1 MKRIPTYKTH
11 LTIAVAIVA
20 LSVMSV
26 LLAPHAH
33 ASTGSAGGHELLQ
46 AAGSS
51 ASEGDWFAVG
61 AAVGLL
67 LVGGATILIR
77 TRGR

>member
-11 LTIAVAIVA
+11 LTIAATIVA
-20 LSVMSV
+20 LSVMS
-26 LLAPHAH
+26 LLFAPHAH
-33 ASTGSAGGHELLQ
+33 ASTGSFRGHELLQ

-51 ASEGDWFAVG
+51 SSQGDWFAIG